1 MAAEGLTTTGID
13 ALVDYLNKHGEME
26 ESKLAEEL
34 KVSEKVVE
42 DWASVL
48 EKANIVKITY
58 KIGKMFV
65 APLSVTNVD
74 VATYK
79 NSLDLKKQSVETELV
94 AQMNVLQEFDRRI
107 SNLSKIAASADVS
120 FKKNSGQVK
129 KDLDE
134 LERIGHEVEK
144 HYGSIKMEKDRVDK
158 ISSTLETEMRALEEM
173 AGKIQNFS
181 TGQSD
186 VKGVVSDIKE
196 KMKRYEESVRGLDQ
210 EFERMIVD
218 KRAQLRQMHD
228 GIYSEMKSLEEA
240 VQRQA
245 NQLGENEKL
254 EKYAKRESARLKHD
268 AERDKTAIENNISNV
283 KQGIDRL
290 YPLAEGKVK
299 SITDK
304 VALLKKDFGEI
315 ANLNEQLG
323 ALNTRLAEI
332 KKEHE
337 SILKEANLLKGELKS
352 VDMLKGSDVE
362 KVVQVGEIE
371 KKVSKLGGRTKGL
384 DAKMKTSKQDL
395 DRLSGAGEEE
405 EGKGV

>member
-1 MAAEGLTTTGID
+1 MATEGLTTTGID

-34 KVSEKVVE
+34 RVSEKVIE

-65 APLSVTNVD
+65 APLSVASVD
-74 VATYK
+74 VASYK
-79 NSLDLKKQSVETELV
+79 NSLDMKKQSVETEIA
-94 AQMNVLQEFDRRI
+94 AQMNVLQEFDKRI
-107 SNLSKIAASADVS
+107 SNMAKMASTADAS
-120 FKKNSGQVK
+120 FKKNAGQVK

-134 LERIGHEVEK
+134 LERIQREVEK

-158 ISSTLETEMRALEEM
+158 ISSTLDTEMHALEEM

-210 EFERMIVD
+210 EFERRINE

-228 GIYSEMKSLEEA
+228 GIYSEMKSLEDA

-245 NQLGENEKL
+245 NQLDENEKL
-254 EKYAKRESARLKHD
+254 EKYAKKESARLKH
-268 AERDKTAIENNISNV
+268 ESEKDKTAIENNISSV

-290 YPLAEGKVK
+290 YPLAEAKAKG
-299 SITDK
+299 IGDK
-304 VALLKKDFGEI
+304 VAGLKKEFGEV
-315 ANLNEQLG
+315 ASVNEQLS
-323 ALNTRLAEI
+323 ALNSQLDSIR
-332 KKEHE
+332 KEHD
-337 SILKEANLLKGELKS
+337 SILKELTLLKGELRS
-352 VDMLKGSDVE
+352 VDLLKGSDVE

-371 KKVSKLGGRTKGL
+371 KKVSKVGGKAGALDSKIKGSKKNL
-384 DAKMKTSKQDL
+384 DSV
-395 DRLSGAGEEE
+395 SGAGQEE
-405 EGKGV
+405 KGV

>member
-1 MAAEGLTTTGID
+1 MAEEGLTTTGID

-26 ESKLAEEL
+26 ESRLAEEL
-34 KVSEKVVE
+34 KVSEKVIE

-48 EKANIVKITY
+48 EKASIVKITY

-74 VATYK
+74 VASYK
-79 NSLDLKKQSVETELV
+79 NALEMKKQSVETELM

-107 SNLSKIAASADVS
+107 ANLSKIAASADAS

-134 LERIGHEVEK
+134 LERIGREVEK

-158 ISSTLETEMRALEEM
+158 ISSTLDTEMHALEEM

-186 VKGVVSDIKE
+186 VKGVVADIKE
-196 KMKRYEESVRGLDQ
+196 KMKRYDEAVRSLDQ
-210 EFERMIVD
+210 EFDKIMVE

-254 EKYAKRESARLKHD
+254 EKYAKKESARLSHD
-268 AERDKTAIENNISNV
+268 AQKDKTAIENNISSV

-290 YPLAEGKVK
+290 YPLAESKVK
-299 SITDK
+299 SITER
-304 VALLKKDFGEI
+304 VAGLKKDFGEV
-315 ANLNEQLG
+315 ANINEQLG
-323 ALNTRLAEI
+323 ALNARLGEI
-332 KKEHE
+332 RKEQE
-337 SILKEANLLKGELKS
+337 SMMKETTLLKGELKS
-352 VDMLKGSDVE
+352 VELLKGSDVE
-362 KVVQVGEIE
+362 KSVQTEQIE
-371 KKVSKLGGRTKGL
+371 KKVFKLGGKAKEL
-384 DAKMKTSKQDL
+384 DNKMKKAKEDL
-395 DRLSGAGEEE
+395 DSVSGAPAEE
-405 EGKGV
+405 V